1 MEGSG
6 MSVGRL
12 QRDPRTGWSAFAF
25 AAFAAFG
32 LFILVVLLAVAWP
45 LFVQPDIALSAAVR
59 ATRNPALTE
68 VVRAL
73 TLIGSTL
80 VVVPV
85 TVALMGWMAFRR
97 NWAAVV
103 YVFMTI
109 AVGWFIGNDVIKNII
124 ARPRPTGVNITPMPD
139 DFSLPSGHSLA
150 AFLVFT
156 TICVV
161 VMLNLPTGNHMKRWL
176 AIVSAALIVAVGFSR
191 VYLGVHWVGDVIAAW
206 LLGAAWWGF
215 TTTTYVA
222 SVTEEKRVMPHP
234 GASATPSE

>member
-12 QRDPRTGWSAFAF
+12 QRDPRTGWSAFAL
-25 AAFAAFG
+25 AAFG
-32 LFILVVLLAVAWP
+32 ALGMFILVALLAVVWP

-59 ATRNPALTE
+59 ATRNPALTQ
-68 VVRAL
+68 VAGAFT
-73 TLIGSTL
+73 TLGSAF
-80 VVVPV
+80 VAVPV
-85 TVALMGWMAFRR
+85 TLALMAWMAFRR

-109 AVGWFIGNDVIKNII
+109 GVGWFLGDQVIKRII
-124 ARPRPTGVNITPMPD
+124 ARPRPSGVNIAPMPG
-139 DFSLPSGHSLA
+139 DFSMPSGHSLA
-150 AFLVFT
+150 AFLMFT

-161 VMLNLPTGNHMKRWL
+161 VMLNLPAGNHMKRWL
-176 AIVSAALIVAVGFSR
+176 AIASAALIVAVGFSR

-215 TTTTYVA
+215 TTTTYFG

>member
-1 MEGSG
+1 

-12 QRDPRTGWSAFAF
+12 QRDPRTGWSAFAL
-25 AAFAAFG
+25 AAFGALG
-32 LFILVVLLAVAWP
+32 LFILVVLLAAAWP
-45 LFVQPDIALSAAVR
+45 LFVQPDAVLSAAVR
-59 ATRNPALTE
+59 ATRNPALTG
-68 VVRAL
+68 VARAF
-73 TLIGSTL
+73 TLLASTP

-97 NWAAVV
+97 NWAAVL

-124 ARPRPTGVNITPMPD
+124 ARPRPVGVNIISMPA
-139 DFSLPSGHSLA
+139 DFSMPSSHSLA
-150 AFLVFT
+150 AFLMFT

-176 AIVSAALIVAVGFSR
+176 AIVSAVLIFAVGFSR

-215 TTTTYVA
+215 TTTTYFA

-234 GASATPSE
+234 GASPTPSE